1 MTEPAVQ
8 GPDEAIS
15 IDLLTDPAGV
25 PRARAMLQRAQWA
38 GSAFARYDRAAV
50 DRIVHAAAAA
60 GAAQAREYAEWAVR
74 ETGFGVAEHKVV
86 KNLASSTGLVEAYAG
101 HDYVTPRVDPAAR
114 MVEIP
119 RPAGVVLALTPSTNP
134 VATVFVKSLLALM
147 TRNAVV
153 VSPHPL
159 ARECSAAAARTL
171 AEAAVAA
178 GAPDGVI
185 QVVDEP
191 SVPLINALMADERT
205 SVIVATGGT
214 GVVRAAYSS
223 GTPAIG
229 VGPGNVPVFVAD
241 DADLPE
247 AAQRIVDSKSF
258 DNSILCTNESV
269 LIVTEAAAG
278 TLLRHLQRAGA
289 YLLPPDE
296 RDKVRDLVFPGGQFD
311 TRFVGKDATWIAAQA
326 GLRVPGTTRVLLAPF
341 PLVVPEEPLAHEK
354 LCPVLGLT
362 QVGSVRHGIDAAR
375 AVLRLGG
382 RGHSAAIHAADPA
395 TIMAYG
401 AALEVLRVVV
411 NTGSSLGS
419 AGVGTGLAPTMTI
432 GTGFFGRS
440 SVGEN
445 LQPKHLVQWTRLA
458 YNEDPAVGFAD
469 FTGLVPWEAP
479 AGAVPPYPVAS
490 NLRDADGRPRP
501 GHSLPGQQRR
511 ERGPAPRPLGAGRL
525 AHRACWRWRRPGSGG
540 TAGGDQ
546 AGRAGGVARRFW
558 GTGVG
563 ELRSFIFLDRL
574 QPQTMCYLGSWVRG
588 SLPRSNDAAIV
599 VEVAPGLDVEPL
611 TDVALKYANVK
622 AGILVVE
629 RHFGYLEVHGST
641 DEVRAAGSAVLDA
654 LGASETDASAPQV
667 LASKIVTMIDPQ
679 HAFLI
684 NRNKLGSM
692 VLAGES
698 LFVLEMQPA
707 SYAILAV
714 NEAEKAARIK
724 VVDYRMIGATGRVYL
739 SGSEA
744 DVRQAADAAEDAL
757 LSRAG
762 NRA

>member
-8 GPDEAIS
+8 GPGEAIS
-15 IDLLTDPAGV
+15 VDLLTDPAGV

-38 GSAFARYDRAAV
+38 ASAFARYDRAAV

-60 GAAQAREYAEWAVR
+60 GAAKAREYADWAVR
-74 ETGFGVAEHKVV
+74 ETGFGVAEHKVI
-86 KNLASSTGLVEAYAG
+86 KNLASSTGLIEAYAG
-101 HDYVTPRVDPAAR
+101 HDYVTPRVDPDAR

-159 ARECSAAAARTL
+159 ARECSADAARTL
-171 AEAAVAA
+171 AGAAVAA

-247 AAQRIVDSKSF
+247 AARRIVDSKSF

-269 LIVTEAAAG
+269 LIVTQAAAG

-296 RDKVRDLVFPGGQFD
+296 RDKVRDLVFPGGHFD
-311 TRFVGKDATWIAAQA
+311 TRFVGKDATAIAAQA
-326 GLRVPGTTRVLLAPF
+326 GLRVPGSTRVLLAPF
-341 PLVVPEEPLAHEK
+341 PVVVPEEPLAHEK

-362 QVGSVRHGIDAAR
+362 EVGSVRHGIDAAR

-401 AALEVLRVVV
+401 AAVEVLRVVV
-411 NTGSSLGS
+411 NAGSSLGS
-419 AGVGTGLAPTMTI
+419 AGVGTGLAPSMTI

-479 AGAVPPYPVAS
+479 GGAVPPYPVAS
-490 NLRDADGRPRP
+490 NLRDDGGRPRP
-501 GHSLPGQQRR
+501 GHSLPATTPGRNAPAAAAG
-511 ERGPAPRPLGAGRL
+511 RGGLTGAVGGAGADPDL
-525 AHRACWRWRRPGSGG
+525 AALRAEIRR
-540 TAGGDQ
+540 
-546 AGRAGGVARRFW
+546 V
-558 GTGVG
+558 VLE
-563 ELRSFIFLDRL
+563 ELRGV
-574 QPQTMCYLGSWVRG
+574 LGDGRG
-588 SLPRSNDAAIV
+588 
-599 VEVAPGLDVEPL
+599 
-611 TDVALKYANVK
+611 
-622 AGILVVE
+622 
-629 RHFGYLEVHGST
+629 
-641 DEVRAAGSAVLDA
+641 
-654 LGASETDASAPQV
+654 
-667 LASKIVTMIDPQ
+667 
-679 HAFLI
+679 
-684 NRNKLGSM
+684 
-692 VLAGES
+692 
-698 LFVLEMQPA
+698 
-707 SYAILAV
+707 
-714 NEAEKAARIK
+714 
-724 VVDYRMIGATGRVYL
+724 
-739 SGSEA
+739 
-744 DVRQAADAAEDAL
+744 
-757 LSRAG
+757 
-762 NRA
+762 